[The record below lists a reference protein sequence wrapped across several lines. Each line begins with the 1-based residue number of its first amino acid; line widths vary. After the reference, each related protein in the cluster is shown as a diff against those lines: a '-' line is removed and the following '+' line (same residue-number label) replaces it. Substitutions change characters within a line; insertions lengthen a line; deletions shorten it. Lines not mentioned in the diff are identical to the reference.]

1 MSMSQNEKK
10 IIFLSGSGFWHQS
23 FDRHFRRQAVNFRDK
38 DRDCHQYFAMSESE
52 ESGSEEPMETKVE
65 WIIDLFD
72 LIFYAIHD

>member
-1 MSMSQNEKK
+1 MSQNEKK
-10 IIFLSGSGFWHQS
+10 IIFLSGSGFWRQS
-23 FDRHFRRQAVNFRDK
+23 LDRHFRRQAVNFRDK

-72 LIFYAIHD
+72 LIFYVIHD